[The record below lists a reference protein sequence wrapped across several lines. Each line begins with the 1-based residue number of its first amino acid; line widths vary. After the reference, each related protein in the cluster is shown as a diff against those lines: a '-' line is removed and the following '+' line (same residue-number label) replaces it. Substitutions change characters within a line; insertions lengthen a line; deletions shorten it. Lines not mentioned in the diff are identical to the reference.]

1 MSDPVEAEA
10 SVCSECG
17 ETEGE
22 GTDCWSCTGDWLEAG
37 DAEDLRR
44 EAMQSGVLRA
54 GELLDCADQLDA
66 YAATEAAETLSLEQA
81 AAASGY
87 SVAHLRRLIS
97 RGVLDD
103 VGTDGVV
110 ALRQQDLPYKA
121 RRQRHPLPLGV
132 LSLPT

>member
-1 MSDPVEAEA
+1 MTRTEPFDLAAEWRVEAKTLRSWGCCDQA
-10 SVCSECG
+10 KI
-17 ETEGE
+17 
-22 GTDCWSCTGDWLEAG
+22 LEH
-37 DAEDLRR
+37 
-44 EAMQSGVLRA
+44 
-54 GELLDCADQLDA
+54 CADQLDT
-66 YAATEAAETLSLEQA
+66 YAATVVAETLSLEQA

-87 SVAHLRRLIS
+87 SVAHLRRLIA

-121 RRQRHPLPLGV
+121 GRQRHPQPLGV